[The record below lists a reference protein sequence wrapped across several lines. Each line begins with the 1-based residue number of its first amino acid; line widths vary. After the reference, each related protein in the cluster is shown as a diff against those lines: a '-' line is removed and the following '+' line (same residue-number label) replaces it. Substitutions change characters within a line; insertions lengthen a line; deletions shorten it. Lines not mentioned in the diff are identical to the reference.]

1 MYPADEKDW
10 TGPET
15 NAEPQRQIPPTDPVL
30 RTMAAIFSLVFH
42 PLFIPFYI
50 TCFLAFVHPF
60 AFAGMDDKLKVLR
73 VISVFLLT
81 AFFPA
86 FTVFLLRRLH
96 FIQTI
101 FLRTQK
107 ERIIPYVATMF
118 FYFWIFYVT
127 RNLADSSPLFV
138 AVMLGAFISSIAAL
152 MANIYFKVS
161 MHGIAMGALLTFFIF
176 LALLG
181 NIDISA
187 YLALATLIAGIV
199 CTSRLL
205 ISDHY
210 PFEVYAGFFL
220 GMLSQLIAF
229 YFV

>member
-1 MYPADEKDW
+1 MYIADEN
-10 TGPET
+10 GLRET
-15 NAEPQRQIPPTDPVL
+15 TPVMPRPKPHPSPVL
-30 RTMAAIFSLVFH
+30 KSLAAIFSLVFH

-60 AFAGMDDKLKVLR
+60 AFAGMDEKLKTLR

-86 FTVFLLRRLH
+86 FTVFLLRRLN
-96 FIQTI
+96 FIHTI
-101 FLRTQK
+101 YLKTQK

-118 FYFWIFYVT
+118 FYFWIFYVSK
-127 RNLADSSPLFV
+127 NLTDSSPLFV

-176 LALLG
+176 LALQG
-181 NIDISA
+181 NIDMSA
-187 YLALATLIAGIV
+187 YLALATLIAGSV
-199 CTSRLL
+199 CSSRLL

-210 PFEVYAGFFL
+210 HFEVYAGFFL
-220 GMLSQLIAF
+220 GVISQVIAF
-229 YFV
+229 YFI